1 MLLAIKISSCA
12 ILFLMAV
19 LCGRWPLKLAA
30 QPESRHTI
38 SLTNCFAAGVFLG
51 AGLIHTLADSNAQL
65 RNLSDFPLAY
75 VLASVGFFLVF
86 GFDRLIGHTAEP
98 GSFSPYVLAMVLG
111 VHSLIAGT
119 AVGLE
124 QDVSGGLILLGAILA
139 HKGSASFALGA
150 SLTRAG
156 LPESTIKRTV
166 AYFAL
171 TTPLGIAAGTFL
183 SQYLAGPRAE
193 LIEGCF
199 DGLAAGTFL
208 YVAVMEIM
216 ADEFSGH
223 GNHRLKYLM
232 TLVGLTVMIGLAFF
246 S

>member
-1 MLLAIKISSCA
+1 MLLGVKVVSSL
-12 ILFLMAV
+12 ILFAMAV
-19 LCGRWPLKLAA
+19 LCGQWPLRLAT
-30 QPESRHTI
+30 QPESHRTI

-65 RNLSDFPLAY
+65 QKVFDFPLAY
-75 VLASVGFFLVF
+75 VLACAGFFLVF
-86 GFDRLIGHTAEP
+86 GFDRLIGHAAEP
-98 GSFSPYVLAMVLG
+98 GSLSPYVLAFVLG

-124 QDVSGGLILLGAILA
+124 TDVSGGLILLGAIIA

-150 SLTRAG
+150 SLTRGG
-156 LPESTIKRTV
+156 LPNSAIKKTV
-166 AYFAL
+166 LYFAL
-171 TTPLGIAAGTFL
+171 TTPAGIAAGTVL
-183 SQYLAGPRAE
+183 SQYLTGPRAE

-199 DGLAAGTFL
+199 DGIAAGTFI

-223 GNHRLKYLM
+223 ESHRLKYVM
-232 TLVGLTVMIGLAFF
+232 TVIGLSVMVALAFF
-246 S
+246 C

>member
-1 MLLAIKISSCA
+1 MLLAVKITSCVV
-12 ILFLMAV
+12 LFLMAV
-19 LCGRWPLKLAA
+19 LCGGWPLRLAA

-38 SLTNCFAAGVFLG
+38 SLTNCFAAGIFLG
-51 AGLIHTLADSNAQL
+51 AGLIHTLADSDTQL
-65 RNLSDFPLAY
+65 RTLSDFPLAY

-98 GSFSPYVLAMVLG
+98 GSFSPYVLALVLG

-124 QDVSGGLILLGAILA
+124 TDVSGGLILLGAILA

-150 SLTRAG
+150 SLSRGG
-156 LPESTIKRTV
+156 LPEPTIKRTILC
-166 AYFAL
+166 FAL
-171 TTPLGIAAGTFL
+171 TTPLGIAAGTLL
-183 SQYLAGPRAE
+183 SQYLSGPRAD

-199 DGLAAGTFL
+199 DGIAAGTFL

-216 ADEFSGH
+216 ADEFSGR
-223 GNHRLKYLM
+223 GNHRLKYFM
-232 TLVGLTVMIGLAFF
+232 TLIGLSVMIGLAFF
-246 S
+246 V